1 MYHPRV
7 RRLLLL
13 LTPLACNR
21 AGPLDTGEDIV
32 LGASSS
38 DASTTDADTTSTTD
52 ADTTSTTD
60 ADTTSGSGT
69 GDADTHDTDESPVA
83 FTCAPDPAPGD
94 PFIDCV
100 ESFTPEAATY
110 GQDRFPTVVF
120 GPPVAGAMGT
130 GSTDVLSLGCGGEIT
145 LFFAEPTIVDGPG
158 PDFIVFENPL
168 PVGNGT
174 FVEPARVLVSA
185 DGLSWHAFPCD
196 PAGAAPPLGCAGVA
210 RVLSSPDN
218 MIDPTDPAL
227 AGGDPFDLADLGL
240 SQARYVRLLDVG
252 VAYYGNRMWCGGGGG
267 GFDLDAIAVVHGNAP

>member
-1 MYHPRV
+1 MYHPQV

-21 AGPLDTGEDIV
+21 AGPLDTGEDV
-32 LGASSS
+32 GLGSSSS
-38 DASTTDADTTSTTD
+38 DAITTDSTSTTEPGTSTTD
-52 ADTTSTTD
+52 DATT
-60 ADTTSGSGT
+60 AGT
-69 GDADTHDTDESPVA
+69 GDADTHDTDESPVS
-83 FTCAPDPAPGD
+83 FTCAPGPTPSD

-110 GQDRFPTVVF
+110 GQDRFPAVVL

-145 LFFAEPTIVDGPG
+145 LFFAEPAIVDGPG

-168 PVGNGT
+168 PVGDST
-174 FVEPARVLVSA
+174 FVEPARVLVSD
-185 DGLSWHAFPCD
+185 DGLAWHSFPCE
-196 PAGAAPPLGCAGVA
+196 PANDAPPFGCAGVA

-227 AGGDPFDLADLGL
+227 AGGDNFDLADLGL
-240 SQARYVRLLDVG
+240 TRARYVRLLDVS
-252 VAYYGNRMWCGGGGG
+252 VAYYGSRMWCGGGGG